1 MKIILRFK
9 FPQAI
14 KIVIDAKTD
23 YPAACN
29 AMETLLVHE
38 SLLNNDTFYHVSHV
52 TCEMTC
58 YTATKFT
65 DDSICSN
72 T

>member
-1 MKIILRFK
+1 M
-9 FPQAI
+9 
-14 KIVIDAKTD
+14 IDAKTD

-52 TCEMTC
+52 TCDMTC
-58 YTATKFT
+58 YTATKYT
-65 DDSICSN
+65 DDSICGN